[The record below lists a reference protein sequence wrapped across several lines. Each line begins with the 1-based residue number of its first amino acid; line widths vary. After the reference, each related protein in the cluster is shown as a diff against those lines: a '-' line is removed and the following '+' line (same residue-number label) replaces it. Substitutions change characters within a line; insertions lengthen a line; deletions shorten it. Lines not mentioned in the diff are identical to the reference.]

1 MKTITLLAGAL
12 LLAGCSSD
20 KGATLPSTTPSE
32 RPAVATLSAS
42 AASPPVSA
50 VAAVSASPEPTAEPA
65 PDPRS
70 PPRAIDLHVDTAWQ
84 VKFKGRAPELTE
96 GHATM
101 VTLEKGQY
109 GAVVYP
115 IYIADYLHDS
125 NPTVADAEE
134 IYATLQTIF
143 EKNPLLWPAP
153 KGPTPKGKVTAYLA
167 IEGAG
172 AFAADIT
179 QIDRFIDRGI
189 VFVGLVHARDN
200 KLATSATGKDKKT
213 GLTELGAALCERI
226 YAGGALVDVSHMSDR
241 AFDDLAAIAERV
253 GAPIVATHSDARAVT
268 NNPRNLT
275 DAQLERIAKTGGVAG
290 LNFHSTFLSASG
302 TASLSDVV
310 AHAKHMIEVAGVDHV
325 AIGSDFDGGN
335 PPADL
340 ADASYLPDLAAALRK
355 AGVSAEDVHKIF
367 SENAK
372 RVLSWGAK
380 RRATKK

>member
-1 MKTITLLAGAL
+1 MKAAAIVVCVAAL
-12 LLAGCSSD
+12 GGCSPD
-20 KGATLPSTTPSE
+20 KGSTPPSE
-32 RPAVATLSAS
+32 TPAENAAVAHGTSSPSPVASAVVSVSAS
-42 AASPPVSA
+42 AQAVVEPP
-50 VAAVSASPEPTAEPA
+50 
-65 PDPRS
+65 PDPSS

-101 VTLEKGQY
+101 LTLEKGRY

-125 NPTVADAEE
+125 NPSVADAEE
-134 IYATLQTIF
+134 IYETLQTIF
-143 EKNPLLWPAP
+143 AKNPLLWPAT
-153 KGPTPKGKVTAYLA
+153 KGATPKGKVTAYLA

-172 AFAADIT
+172 AFADDVT
-179 QIDRFIDRGI
+179 QIDRFVDRGV

-213 GLTELGAALCERI
+213 GLTERGRQLAERI
-226 YAGGALVDVSHMSDR
+226 YDRGALVDVSHMSDR
-241 AFDDLAAIAERV
+241 AFDDLASIAERV
-253 GAPIVATHSDARAVT
+253 GAPIVATHSDARVVT

-275 DAQLERIAKTGGVAG
+275 DDQLRRIAASGGVAG
-290 LNFHSTFLSASG
+290 LNFHSTFLRASG
-302 TASLSDVV
+302 PASIRDAV
-310 AHAKHMIEVAGVDHV
+310 AHAKHMIEIAGIDHV

-340 ADASYLPDLAAALRK
+340 ADASYLPDLAAALRE

-372 RVLSWGAK
+372 RVLGWVAK
-380 RRATKK
+380 RRMSKE

>member
-1 MKTITLLAGAL
+1 MRFGLLALLAG
-12 LLAGCSSD
+12 LAACSSER
-20 KGATLPSTTPSE
+20 ATSPPVTSTSSAPVTLAS
-32 RPAVATLSAS
+32 AVSSTSPVAS
-42 AASPPVSA
+42 AAGP
-50 VAAVSASPEPTAEPA
+50 ASAEPA
-65 PDPRS
+65 FDAPPDPSS

-84 VKFKGRAPELTE
+84 VKFKGRGPELSE

-109 GAVVYP
+109 GGVVYP
-115 IYIADYLHDS
+115 IYIADYLHDG
-125 NPTVADAEE
+125 NPSVEDAEE

-143 EKNPLLWPAP
+143 EKNPLLWPAT

-172 AFAADIT
+172 AFAGDVT
-179 QIDRFIDRGI
+179 QIDRFIERG
-189 VFVGLVHARDN
+189 VVLVGLVHARDN
-200 KLATSATGKDKKT
+200 KLATSATGKDRKT
-213 GLTELGAALCERI
+213 GLTDAGKRLSERI

-241 AFDDLAAIAERV
+241 SFDDLAAIAERV

-268 NNPRNLT
+268 KNPRNLT
-275 DAQLERIAKTGGVAG
+275 DEQLRRIAKSGGVAG
-290 LNFHSTFLSASG
+290 VNFHSTFLNASG
-302 TASLSDVV
+302 TATLKDAVG
-310 AHAKHMIEVAGVDHV
+310 HALHMIEVAGADHV

-340 ADASYLPDLAAALRK
+340 ADASYLPDFAAALRK

-372 RVLSWGAK
+372 RVLRWRDKRAPAK
-380 RRATKK
+380 KK